1 MNTLDNQANGPAT
14 VLVVDD
20 DAGARLLVGTALE
33 MAGFR
38 VIAAADG
45 ASALGQ
51 FREQPADCVVLDVV
65 MPGMNGF
72 DVCSA
77 LRALPESRHVPI
89 LMQTSLD
96 DMESVNRAYNAG
108 ATDFSS
114 KGINPML
121 LAQRV
126 KFLVRAKQTQD
137 QLRESEAR
145 VRYLAYYDPLTA
157 LPNRQRLLQI
167 LEQQVEWALP
177 RQRGLA
183 VLMLDVDNF
192 SRINDTQGQA
202 VGDVLLKEV
211 AHRLQN
217 CLRDSQRSVD
227 RADDS
232 AEKID
237 ITDWVARTGGDE
249 FALALPGISTAE
261 AAQAVAQ
268 RVQLAL
274 ARPFVFAQAE
284 IPLSATMGIS
294 LFPGDAATAGALI
307 KNADAAMHHGKKTG
321 HGGLEFFNK
330 SISTRAA
337 RHLSMEADLR
347 KAVERGEFTLNYQ
360 PRLAL
365 KDLRVEAVEALLR
378 WRHPQRGFVAP
389 DEFIPLAEQTGLIVE
404 IGDWVLREACAQARR
419 WRDAGGP
426 GWQVAVNVSGVQF
439 RDGSLV
445 SRVAHA
451 VDAAGIDSR
460 MIELEFTEGALI
472 EYSAAV
478 NKAVKSLKELGVA
491 TALDDF
497 GTGYSSLSYLRHF
510 PIDTLKI
517 DRVFVRDIASK
528 NGGNAPLVDAIIA
541 MAKSL
546 GLATVAEGV
555 ETEAQWQYLKTRDA
569 NQVQGFLFC
578 RPLALEALESWH
590 ADWMHANRVKVG
602 RLRLGIPEPGSR
614 PSLLSRAPPDHLG
627 AVLVAR
633 QHARQ
638 HEQEIGQAIQIF
650 EGLGRYAFG
659 SRQRPTAALG
669 APANGA
675 GDMAGGRRRAAAGQ
689 YELLQGRQGL
699 VEFVQHRFE
708 PIDMRRLDHA
718 MPGNAQFTSQ
728 IEQVV
733 LDFRETAGDA
743 RRQCGDA
750 QDHADRA
757 VGLVDGAVGL
767 DPQIFLRH
775 P

>member
-45 ASALGQ
+45 MTALRP
-51 FREQPADCVVLDVV
+51 FREHPADCVVLDVV

-77 LRALPESRHVPI
+77 LRAMPESRHVPI
-89 LMQTSLD
+89 LMQSSLD
-96 DMESVNRAYNAG
+96 DLETVNRAYNAG

-126 KFLVRAKQTQD
+126 KFLVRAKQNQD

-145 VRYLAYYDPLTA
+145 FRYLAYYDPLTT

-167 LEQQVEWALP
+167 LEQQVGWAAP

-183 VLMLDVDNF
+183 VLMLDIDNF

-202 VGDVLLKEV
+202 LGDALLKEV

-217 CLRDSQRSVD
+217 CLRDSQRTLD
-227 RADDS
+227 HAHDS
-232 AEKID
+232 LEKID

-249 FALALPGISTAE
+249 FARALPGVSTAE

-268 RVQLAL
+268 RVQSAL
-274 ARPFVFAQAE
+274 ARPFVFAQDE

-294 LFPGDAATAGALI
+294 LFPGDAATSGALI
-307 KNADAAMHHGKKTG
+307 KNADAAMHHCKKTG
-321 HGGLEFFNK
+321 HGGVEFFNK

-337 RHLSMEADLR
+337 KHLSMEADLR

-378 WRHPQRGFVAP
+378 WKHPQRGFVAP
-389 DEFIPLAEQTGLIVE
+389 DEFIPIAEQTGLIVE

-419 WRDAGGP
+419 WRDAGSLN
-426 GWQVAVNVSGVQF
+426 WQVAVNVSGVQF
-439 RDGSLV
+439 RDDSLV
-445 SRVAHA
+445 SRVSRA

-472 EYSAAV
+472 EYSGAV
-478 NKAVKSLKELGVA
+478 NKAVKSLKDLGVA

-517 DRVFVRDIASK
+517 DRVFVRDIVSK
-528 NGGNAPLVDAIIA
+528 SGSKTPLVDAIIA
-541 MAKSL
+541 MANSL

-569 NQVQGFLFC
+569 NKVKGFFSAH
-578 RPLALEALESWH
+578 P
-590 ADWMHANRVKVG
+590 
-602 RLRLGIPEPGSR
+602 
-614 PSLLSRAPPDHLG
+614 LSR
-627 AVLVAR
+627 
-633 QHARQ
+633 
-638 HEQEIGQAIQIF
+638 
-650 EGLGRYAFG
+650 
-659 SRQRPTAALG
+659 
-669 APANGA
+669 
-675 GDMAGGRRRAAAGQ
+675 
-689 YELLQGRQGL
+689 
-699 VEFVQHRFE
+699 
-708 PIDMRRLDHA
+708 
-718 MPGNAQFTSQ
+718 
-728 IEQVV
+728 
-733 LDFRETAGDA
+733 
-743 RRQCGDA
+743 
-750 QDHADRA
+750 
-757 VGLVDGAVGL
+757 
-767 DPQIFLRH
+767 
-775 P
+775 

>member
-1 MNTLDNQANGPAT
+1 MPENQAPISAT

-20 DAGARLLVGTALE
+20 DPGARLLVGTALE
-33 MAGFR
+33 MSGFR
-38 VIAAADG
+38 VFVAADG
-45 ASALGQ
+45 EAALAL
-51 FREQPADCVVLDVV
+51 FRDHPADCVVLDVV
-65 MPGMNGF
+65 MPGLSGF
-72 DVCSA
+72 EVCSA

-96 DMESVNRAYNAG
+96 DMESINRAYNAG

-167 LEQQVEWALP
+167 LGQQVAWALP

-192 SRINDTQGQA
+192 SRINDTQGQE
-202 VGDVLLKEV
+202 VGDLLLKEV
-211 AHRLQN
+211 AHRLKS
-217 CLRDSQRSVD
+217 CLRDSQSTLNQ
-227 RADDS
+227 
-232 AEKID
+232 AEDELQNKD
-237 ITDWVARTGGDE
+237 MNDWVARTGGDE
-249 FALALPGISTAE
+249 FALALPGISTAD
-261 AAQAVAQ
+261 AAQAVAR

-274 ARPFVFAQAE
+274 ARPFVIAQQE
-284 IPLSATMGIS
+284 IPLSASMGVS
-294 LFPGDAATAGALI
+294 LFPGDGATPEALL
-307 KNADAAMHHGKKTG
+307 KSADAAMHHGKKTG
-321 HGGLEFFNK
+321 QGGLEFFNK

-337 RHLSMEADLR
+337 KYLSMEADLN
-347 KAVERGEFTLNYQ
+347 KALDRNEFSLYYQ

-365 KDLRVEAVEALLR
+365 EDLRVEAVEALLR
-378 WRHPQRGFVAP
+378 WHHPQRGFVAP
-389 DEFIPLAEQTGLIVE
+389 DEFIPLAEQNGSIVE

-439 RDGSLV
+439 RDGTLAARV
-445 SRVAHA
+445 SRAIEN
-451 VDAAGIDSR
+451 AGIESR

-478 NKAVKSLKELGVA
+478 RKAVKSLKELGVA

-517 DRVFVRDIASK
+517 DRAFVRDIASK
-528 NGGNAPLVDAIIA
+528 TGGNAPLVDAIIA

-555 ETEAQWQYLKTRDA
+555 ETEAQWQYLKARGT

-578 RPLALEALESWH
+578 RPLPIADLERWH
-590 ADWMHANRVKVG
+590 ADWLHAHQLNV
-602 RLRLGIPEPGSR
+602 S
-614 PSLLSRAPPDHLG
+614 S
-627 AVLVAR
+627 VA
-633 QHARQ
+633 
-638 HEQEIGQAIQIF
+638 
-650 EGLGRYAFG
+650 
-659 SRQRPTAALG
+659 
-669 APANGA
+669 
-675 GDMAGGRRRAAAGQ
+675 
-689 YELLQGRQGL
+689 
-699 VEFVQHRFE
+699 
-708 PIDMRRLDHA
+708 
-718 MPGNAQFTSQ
+718 
-728 IEQVV
+728 
-733 LDFRETAGDA
+733 
-743 RRQCGDA
+743 
-750 QDHADRA
+750 
-757 VGLVDGAVGL
+757 
-767 DPQIFLRH
+767 
-775 P
+775 

>member
-1 MNTLDNQANGPAT
+1 MNGSDNPVLIPPT
-14 VLVVDD
+14 VLIVDD
-20 DAGARLLVGTALE
+20 DPGARLLVGTALE

-38 VIAAADG
+38 VIASADG
-45 ASALGQ
+45 AAAISQ
-51 FREQPADCVVLDVV
+51 FREQAADCVVLDVV
-65 MPGMNGF
+65 MPGMSGF

-77 LRALPESRHVPI
+77 LRGLPECRHVPI

-167 LEQQVEWALP
+167 LEQQVAWAMP

-202 VGDVLLKEV
+202 VGDVLLIEV
-211 AHRLQN
+211 AHRLKN
-217 CLRDSQRSVD
+217 CLRDSQRALNPVD
-227 RADDS
+227 DTR
-232 AEKID
+232 D
-237 ITDWVARTGGDE
+237 INDWVARTGGDE
-249 FALALPGISTAE
+249 FALALPGVSSAE
-261 AAQAVAQ
+261 AAQVVAQ
-268 RVQLAL
+268 RVQSAL
-274 ARPFVFAQAE
+274 ARPFVFAQQE

-294 LFPGDAATAGALI
+294 LFPGDATTSEALI
-307 KNADAAMHHGKKTG
+307 KNADAAMHHGKKSG

-330 SISTRAA
+330 SISNRAA

-347 KAVERGEFTLNYQ
+347 RALERGEFTLNYQ
-360 PRLAL
+360 PRLGLA
-365 KDLRVEAVEALLR
+365 DLRVEAVEALLR

-404 IGDWVLREACAQARR
+404 IGDWVLREACAQVRR

-426 GWQVAVNVSGVQF
+426 DWQVAVNVSGVQF

-445 SRVAHA
+445 SRVSRAI
-451 VDAAGIDSR
+451 DAAAIESR

-478 NKAVKSLKELGVA
+478 SKAVKSLKELGVA

-528 NGGNAPLVDAIIA
+528 NDGNAPLVDAIIA

-546 GLATVAEGV
+546 RLATVAEGV
-555 ETEAQWQYLKTRDA
+555 ETEAQWQYLKTRAAD
-569 NQVQGFLFC
+569 QVQGFLFC
-578 RPLALEALESWH
+578 RPLATADLKSWH
-590 ADWMHANRVKVG
+590 DDWLHANQLK
-602 RLRLGIPEPGSR
+602 
-614 PSLLSRAPPDHLG
+614 A
-627 AVLVAR
+627 
-633 QHARQ
+633 
-638 HEQEIGQAIQIF
+638 AI
-650 EGLGRYAFG
+650 A
-659 SRQRPTAALG
+659 
-669 APANGA
+669 
-675 GDMAGGRRRAAAGQ
+675 
-689 YELLQGRQGL
+689 
-699 VEFVQHRFE
+699 
-708 PIDMRRLDHA
+708 
-718 MPGNAQFTSQ
+718 
-728 IEQVV
+728 
-733 LDFRETAGDA
+733 
-743 RRQCGDA
+743 
-750 QDHADRA
+750 
-757 VGLVDGAVGL
+757 
-767 DPQIFLRH
+767 
-775 P
+775 

>member
-1 MNTLDNQANGPAT
+1 MNTLEHQANHPAT

-20 DAGARLLVGTALE
+20 DPGARLLVGSALE

-38 VIAAADG
+38 VATAADG
-45 ASALGQ
+45 AAALSQ
-51 FREQPADCVVLDVV
+51 FRAEPADCVVLDVV

-77 LRALPESRHVPI
+77 LRALPECRHVPI

-137 QLRESEAR
+137 QLRDSEAR

-167 LEQQVEWALP
+167 LEQQVAWAAP
-177 RQRGLA
+177 RSRGLA

-202 VGDVLLKEV
+202 VGDALLKEA

-217 CLRDSQRSVD
+217 CLRDSQRGGEQD
-227 RADDS
+227 TDAIGT
-232 AEKID
+232 KD
-237 ITDWVARTGGDE
+237 ISDWVARTGGDE
-249 FALALPGISTAE
+249 FALALPGISTAD
-261 AAQAVAQ
+261 AAQVVAQ

-274 ARPFVFAQAE
+274 ARPFVFAEQE
-284 IPLSATMGIS
+284 MTLSATMGIS
-294 LFPGDAATAGALI
+294 LFPGDAATPEALV
-307 KNADAAMHHGKKTG
+307 KNADAAMHHAKKSG
-321 HGGLEFFNK
+321 QGGLEFFNK

-337 RHLSMEADLR
+337 KHLSMETDLR
-347 KAVERGEFTLNYQ
+347 KALERDELTLNYQ

-365 KDLRVEAVEALLR
+365 KDLRVEGVEALLR
-378 WRHPQRGFVAP
+378 WRHPQRGWVAP
-389 DEFIPLAEQTGLIVE
+389 AEFIPLAEQNGLIVE
-404 IGDWVLREACAQARR
+404 IGDWVLREASAQVRR

-445 SRVAHA
+445 SRVSRAI
-451 VDAAGIDSR
+451 DAAGIDSR

-472 EYSAAV
+472 EYSTAV
-478 NKAVKSLKELGVA
+478 SKAVKSLKGLGVA

-528 NGGNAPLVDAIIA
+528 TGGNAPLVDAIIA

-569 NQVQGFLFC
+569 NQVQGYLFC
-578 RPLALEALESWH
+578 RPLAIEELQRWH
-590 ADWMHANRVKVG
+590 AGWLHGHQLNAA
-602 RLRLGIPEPGSR
+602 S
-614 PSLLSRAPPDHLG
+614 
-627 AVLVAR
+627 VA
-633 QHARQ
+633 
-638 HEQEIGQAIQIF
+638 
-650 EGLGRYAFG
+650 
-659 SRQRPTAALG
+659 
-669 APANGA
+669 
-675 GDMAGGRRRAAAGQ
+675 
-689 YELLQGRQGL
+689 
-699 VEFVQHRFE
+699 
-708 PIDMRRLDHA
+708 
-718 MPGNAQFTSQ
+718 
-728 IEQVV
+728 
-733 LDFRETAGDA
+733 
-743 RRQCGDA
+743 
-750 QDHADRA
+750 
-757 VGLVDGAVGL
+757 
-767 DPQIFLRH
+767 
-775 P
+775 